1 MKIDLGLYSKTDE
14 KKNYNMAL
22 NKYRFPMY
30 SAMQPY

>member
-14 KKNYNMAL
+14 KKNNMA
-22 NKYRFPMY
+22 KYRFPMY